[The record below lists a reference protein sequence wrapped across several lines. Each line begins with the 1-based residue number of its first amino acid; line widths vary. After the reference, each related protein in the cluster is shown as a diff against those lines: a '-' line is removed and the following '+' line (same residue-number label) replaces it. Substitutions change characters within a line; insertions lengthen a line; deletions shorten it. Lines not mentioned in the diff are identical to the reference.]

1 MKSQQERLARELF
14 HKLSRSL
21 QNRQP
26 PVELSLEQVDEHWI
40 CHTKRNNSACSID
53 VNDLLFPEQHIT
65 FGRDEIN
72 WVTGRIPVRYDLV
85 TAVDDW
91 LAGRSVSEM
100 YEHFQFV
107 ERKKLELL
115 FIRARLLQAIPD
127 LEKTTTIQL
136 EPEIGDFCRLHLKG
150 KDRSA
155 EIFFIGKE
163 EYPDV
168 FFAWD
173 DCELF
178 RFKVKDQQQLA
189 QVVKRWI
196 CERCMPST
204 LQEEFPWIELHELA
218 EYYEKGN
225 PIEGEFLFSWQS
237 VEKFYDRIMNSSAR
251 REKIRAFMDS
261 LRRQGYDKTL
271 RAGQSLSTLV
281 LSRSRRHGL
290 TERQPS
296 LGFHFNQDSVIVY
309 NQLDPDHLLQKE
321 YPGTSLNP
329 EIEALL
335 KHLVAVPIS

>member
-65 FGRDEIN
+65 FCRDEIN
-72 WVTGRIPVRYDLV
+72 WVTGRIPVRNDLV
-85 TAVDDW
+85 TAVGDW

-107 ERKKLELL
+107 ERKKRELL
-115 FIRARLLQAIPD
+115 FVRARLLQAIPD
-127 LEKTTTIQL
+127 LEQTTTIQL
-136 EPEIGDFCRLHLKG
+136 EPEIGDFCRLHLRG

-155 EIFFIGKE
+155 EIFFIGKGE
-163 EYPDV
+163 SPDV

-189 QVVKRWI
+189 QVMKRWI

-225 PIEGEFLFSWQS
+225 PIEGEFLVSWES
-237 VEKFYDRIMNSSAR
+237 VEDFYDEIIRSMEHR
-251 REKIRAFMDS
+251 HKIRAFMDS
-261 LRRQGYDKTL
+261 LRSEGYDKTL
-271 RAGQSLSTLV
+271 RAGHSMATFV
-281 LSRSRRHGL
+281 LSRSRRHGID
-290 TERQPS
+290 EHQPA
-296 LGFHFNQDSVIVY
+296 LGFHFNENSVIVY
-309 NQLDPDHLLQKE
+309 NYLNRDHFTEEE
-321 YPGTSLNP
+321 YPGVELNP
-329 EIEALL
+329 DIDALL
-335 KHLVAVPIS
+335 QQLVAMPIT